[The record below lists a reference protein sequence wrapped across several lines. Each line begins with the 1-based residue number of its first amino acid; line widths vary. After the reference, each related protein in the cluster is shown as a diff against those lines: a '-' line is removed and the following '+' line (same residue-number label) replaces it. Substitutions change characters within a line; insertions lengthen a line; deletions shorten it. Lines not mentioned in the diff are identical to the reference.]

1 MYFYKQQKFFQGEI
15 KVKVLVTGGAGYIGS
30 HFVKYLVKNNFSPVV
45 LDSLVRG
52 HREAVVDSVPFENA
66 DLLDYDSLEKVI
78 NKHKPE
84 AIVHFAAFAYVGESV
99 ENPELYYTNNVLG
112 SFNLIKAAVKHNIK
126 KFVFSSTCSIYGNP
140 LNVPISESEPAKPI
154 NPYAN
159 TKLVIEMMLKDF
171 EYKYG
176 LKHVCL
182 RYFNAAGADPEG
194 EIGESHSPET
204 HLIPI
209 VLEAALGKREKVFV
223 FGNDYDTHDGTC
235 IRDYIH
241 VVDLADA
248 HLKALLYLDK
258 ENSTSEIINLGTG
271 TGNSVLEIIK
281 RAEEITGKK
290 INYEITGR
298 RPGDPAVLVADNKKA
313 RKLLD
318 WKPELKIEEI
328 LSTAWKWHS
337 NPRY

>member
-1 MYFYKQQKFFQGEI
+1 MKI
-15 KVKVLVTGGAGYIGS
+15 LVTGGAGYIGS
-30 HFVKYLVKNNFSPVV
+30 HFVKYLVKNNFSPIV

-52 HREAVVDSVPFENA
+52 HREAVDKSIPFENV
-66 DLLDYDSLEKVI
+66 DLLDNVELEKVI
-78 NKHKPE
+78 NKYKPE

-99 ENPELYYTNNVLG
+99 ENPELYYTNNVVG
-112 SFNLIKAAVKHNIK
+112 SFNLIKAAVKNNIK

-140 LNVPISESEPAKPI
+140 HRVPISETEPAKPI

-223 FGNDYDTHDGTC
+223 FGNDYDTEDGTC

-241 VVDLADA
+241 VMDLAEA
-248 HLKALLYLDK
+248 HLTALLYLDK
-258 ENSTSEIINLGTG
+258 ENTSSEIINLGTG
-271 TGNSVLEIIK
+271 VGNSVLEIINK
-281 RAEEITGKK
+281 AEEITGKK
-290 INYEITGR
+290 INYEITAR
-298 RPGDPAVLVADNKKA
+298 RPGDPAILVADNKKA
-313 RKLLD
+313 RELLN
-318 WKPELKIEEI
+318 WKPETKIEEI

-337 NPRY
+337 NPRF